1 MPVSRAK
8 GKTMKVDWD
17 EVERN
22 KTNKNRKR
30 NPLPSRPATAQKKK
44 RLPTKPIKV
53 NNA

>member
-1 MPVSRAK
+1 MPAPRAK
-8 GKTMKVDWD
+8 GKTMKVNWD

-22 KTNKNRKR
+22 KSIKRPVNSTKKR
-30 NPLPSRPATAQKKK
+30 NINQGRKK